1 MPICMYVY
9 VRMFACI
16 KKNACIQA
24 YVHAYIYVCVC
35 ACIFVFIPMH
45 ATTASHVLFLK

>member
-16 KKNACIQA
+16 KKMHVYRHTCM
-24 YVHAYIYVCVC
+24 HASMCVC

-45 ATTASHVLFLK
+45 ATIASHVLFLK